1 MVVSEQRIG
10 VSVRLKQGCLVLLL
24 LAFTIGIPAFAQSS
38 KEIAAAD
45 IALYSGA
52 DRDQRLIAA
61 AKKEGSLLL
70 YTSMLEKNIRRIAAD
85 FEEKYGIKVNIW
97 RAGKNKVLQRTIT
110 EARGGRFEVD
120 VVHNP
125 SPEMEAL
132 HREKLLQP
140 VESPYYKELVPAAQP
155 AHKEW
160 VAARIYVFVQAYN
173 TDKVKKEEL
182 PKTYRDL
189 LDPKWKGRLGIE
201 SKEQEWFFTLIKDMG
216 EEKGLKLFRDIV
228 ATNGLSVRTG
238 HALLNNLVI
247 SGEVPLALTVYS
259 YLPEQAKRKGAPIDW
274 FSLEPVIAYTDAVG
288 VAKKSPHPNAA
299 VLFYDYMISAAQ
311 PTLAAM
317 HHIPTNK
324 KVASPFKDINVQQVK
339 FIDPEKV
346 LDEYE
351 RWTKLYEDTIL
362 GRAPD

>member
-1 MVVSEQRIG
+1 MVFNV
-10 VSVRLKQGCLVLLL
+10 
-24 LAFTIGIPAFAQSS
+24 GIPAFAEAA
-38 KEIAAAD
+38 KEIASAANT
-45 IALYSGA
+45 ALYSGA
-52 DRDQRLIAA
+52 DRDQRLVAA

-70 YTSMLEKNIRRIAAD
+70 YTSMRDKDIQKIAAD
-85 FEEKYGIKVNIW
+85 FEKQYGIKVNIW

-132 HREKLLQP
+132 HREKLLQR
-140 VESPYYKELVPAAQP
+140 VESPYYKELVPAAAAVP

-160 VAARIYVFVQAYN
+160 AAARIYVFVQAYN
-173 TDKVKKEEL
+173 VNKVKKEEL
-182 PKTYRDL
+182 PKTYQDL

-201 SKEQEWFFTLIKDMG
+201 SKEQEWFFTLVKDMG
-216 EEKGLKLFRDIV
+216 EEKGLRLFRDIV
-228 ATNGLSVRTG
+228 AINGLSVRTG

-299 VLFYDYMISAAQ
+299 VLFYDYMISTAQ
-311 PTLAAM
+311 PILAVM
-317 HHIPTNK
+317 NHIPTSK
-324 KVASPFKDINVQQVK
+324 KVASPFKNINMQQLK

-362 GRAPD
+362 GRAPN